1 MPRTLWAFI
10 FLLFAPT
17 LVLGQS
23 QAPGQPKKLN
33 VIIILCDD
41 LGYGDLGCYGHPMI
55 RTPNL
60 DKLAKKGTRFT
71 QCYAAAPVC
80 SPSRAGILTGRIPSR
95 SGIYSWI
102 AENNPMYLLR
112 QEITLATLLREAGY
126 RTAQIGKWHLNGF
139 FNSKQQT
146 QPGDH
151 GFDHWFSTQNNAIPS
166 HQDPKNFVRNGKA
179 VGPLEGFSCQLVVDE
194 AIAWLKAGRDSPA
207 PFFLHVCFHEPHE
220 PVASPADLV
229 ASYPKAKNE
238 DEAQYFANVTNMDAA
253 VGRLLAALEEMGQA
267 DNTVV
272 FFTSDNGPETL
283 NRYPGARRSYGLVG
297 LLRGRKLWLYEGGIR
312 VPGILYWPGKTP
324 PGQSC
329 DEPLWSL
336 DLLPTFCRAF
346 GAKVPTDRAID
357 GSDFLPALAGKKI
370 DRKTPLF
377 WHYYRSLGEP
387 RVAMRDGDWVIL
399 ARCDPSVKGAGATL
413 QKGDMEVIKN
423 AKLTGYELYNLRDDL
438 SQTKD
443 VAPAEPERLKQMSQR
458 LVALYREVIAE
469 GPTWMVADPTPDKRN
484 EGYFA
489 PPRSRSCSFSSL
501 AAPRSSSNRRT

>member
-1 MPRTLWAFI
+1 VKRIAWAMFVGLLAPMPAS
-10 FLLFAPT
+10 A
-17 LVLGQS
+17 
-23 QAPGQPKKLN
+23 QAEPKRPN
-33 VIIILCDD
+33 IVIILCDD
-41 LGYGDLGCYGHPMI
+41 LGYGDVGCYGHPTI

-60 DKLAKKGTRFT
+60 DNLAQQGMRFT

-102 AENNPMYLLR
+102 AEGNPMHLQR
-112 QEITLATLLREAGY
+112 GEITLAALLKGVGY

-179 VGPLEGFSCQLVVDE
+179 AGPLEGFSCQLVADE
-194 AIAWLKAGRDSPA
+194 AIAWLKGGRDSPK

-229 ASYPKAKNE
+229 ASYAKVKN
-238 DEAQYFANVTNMDAA
+238 DDQAHYFANVTNMDLA
-253 VGRLLAALEEMGQA
+253 VGRLLAALKEIGQA
-267 DNTVV
+267 DNTIV

-283 NRYPGARRSYGLVG
+283 NRYKGARRSYGAVG
-297 LLRGRKLWLYEGGIR
+297 VLRGRKLWLYEGGIR
-312 VPGILYWPGKTP
+312 VPGILYWPGKTR
-324 PGQSC
+324 PGQTS
-329 DEPLWSL
+329 DEALWSL
-336 DLLPTFCRAF
+336 DLLPTFCRAV
-346 GAKVPTDRAID
+346 GAKTPTDRPID

-370 DRKTPLF
+370 ERKTPLF

-387 RVAMRDGDWVIL
+387 RVALRDGDWVIL
-399 ARCDPSVKGAGATL
+399 ARCDPSVKGAGGTL
-413 QKGDMEVIKN
+413 VKGDMEVIKK
-423 AKLTGYELYNLRDDL
+423 AKLSGFELYDLRDDL

-443 VAPAEPERLKQMSQR
+443 LAAEEPQR
-458 LVALYREVIAE
+458 LQHMSDRLGTLYREVIAE
-469 GPTWMVADPTPDKRN
+469 GPTWMVADV
-484 EGYFA
+484 A
-489 PPRSRSCSFSSL
+489 PKKKKE
-501 AAPRSSSNRRT
+501 